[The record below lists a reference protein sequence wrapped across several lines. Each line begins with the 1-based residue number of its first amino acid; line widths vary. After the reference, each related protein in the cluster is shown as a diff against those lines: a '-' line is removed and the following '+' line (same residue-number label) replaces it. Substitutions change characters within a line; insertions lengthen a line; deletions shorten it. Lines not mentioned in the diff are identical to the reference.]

1 MLVGW
6 LILGQYS
13 GVVVQKFIKDLG
25 GVWVRG
31 SASFLPA
38 AQRGETDVE
47 IMLLQDRDGRAL
59 GQPVPLAP
67 GLEFVYRRVN
77 FASSHVGGKRSASSE
92 LLILRQLFKAFAFIL
107 GVLCGLIHW
116 FFHAT
121 CRMKRQFCYNAAF
134 LWRSIRFGGLKP

>member
-13 GVVVQKFIKDLG
+13 GVVVQKFLKDLG
-25 GVWVRG
+25 RVWVRG
-31 SASFLPA
+31 SASFLPT
-38 AQRGETDVE
+38 AQRGESDVE

-67 GLEFVYRRVN
+67 GLEFVDRRVD

-92 LLILRQLFKAFAFIL
+92 LLILSQLFKAFAFIL
-107 GVLCGLIHW
+107 RVLCGLIHW